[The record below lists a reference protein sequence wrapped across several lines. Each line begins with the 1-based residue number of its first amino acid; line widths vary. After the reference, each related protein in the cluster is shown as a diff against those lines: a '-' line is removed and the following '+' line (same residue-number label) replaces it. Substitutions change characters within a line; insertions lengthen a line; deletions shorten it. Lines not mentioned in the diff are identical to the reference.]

1 MKTKSEPLI
10 SIIIPVFNIEEYIRI
25 CVNSI
30 VEQTYKNLEIII
42 IDDGSTDNSGII
54 CDNLAKADKRIKV
67 MHYKNG
73 GLSMARN
80 RGIDAST
87 GEAVLFV
94 DGDDILS
101 KVAVEVLVNEYR
113 KHREVAY
120 VSFGFQRIIGGE
132 KLNVLAS
139 NEFRTYSM
147 PTLLRDLLSG
157 KYANISA
164 WGKLFPLSNI
174 GNIRFSVGHVA
185 YEDKYFLVSYLIK
198 NNKYN
203 VYETETPHYGYTIRE
218 KSITTSRFNKSSI
231 DAIYHSKKIIKK
243 VKAFYPEY
251 LEEAEFF
258 DVVAHLMV
266 LKNIIRSK
274 AYCENK
280 ELFRKVKED
289 LLNKYGH
296 RNRRF
301 FRRYIFEYEALR
313 MNDRVYIICV
323 QLFDL
328 YKSICR
334 KNAAA

>member
-1 MKTKSEPLI
+1 MGCKPLI
-10 SIIIPVFNIEEYIRI
+10 SIVIPVYNIEGYIKSCIISI
-25 CVNSI
+25 C
-30 VEQTYKNLEIII
+30 EQTYTNLEIIV
-42 IDDGSTDNSGII
+42 IDDGSTDRSGKI
-54 CDNLAKADKRIKV
+54 CDDLAMADRRIKV
-67 MHYKNG
+67 YHYKNG

-80 RGIDAST
+80 RGIDMAT

-94 DGDDILS
+94 DGDDVLS
-101 KVAVEVLVNEYR
+101 NVAIEVLVNEYL
-113 KHREVAY
+113 KHKEVAY

-132 KLNVLAS
+132 KLDVLAS
-139 NEFRTYSM
+139 NDFRTYSM

-157 KYANISA
+157 KYANISV

-174 GNIRFSVGHVA
+174 SNIRFSVGHIA

-218 KSITTSRFNKSSI
+218 QSITTSKFNESST

-243 VKAFYPEY
+243 VKTYYPEY

-274 AYCENK
+274 AYCEHK
-280 ELFRKVKED
+280 ELFRKIKES
-289 LLNKYGH
+289 LLNKY
-296 RNRRF
+296 RYRSRRF
-301 FRRYIFEYEALR
+301 FKRYFFEYEALK
-313 MNDRVYIICV
+313 MNDGVYIICV
-323 QLFDL
+323 KLFDL
-328 YKSICR
+328 YKAIC
-334 KNAAA
+334 KKSAGT